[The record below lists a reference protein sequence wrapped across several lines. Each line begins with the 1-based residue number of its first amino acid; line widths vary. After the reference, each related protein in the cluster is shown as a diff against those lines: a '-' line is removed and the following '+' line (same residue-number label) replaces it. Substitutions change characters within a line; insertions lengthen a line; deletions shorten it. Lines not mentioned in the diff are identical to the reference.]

1 MLFSRA
7 SKVSN
12 FLIFVLFLGG
22 LSDSGACFAHETTK
36 HRAESHHFHHHT
48 HKSHPKLHRHEHE
61 HSAIPQKQV
70 HHAALVTHD
79 ERSADVRSVAEKT
92 VMAHE
97 ENKVQEN
104 TENKTQANKTQENK
118 VRTII
123 KVAEVKSDTAKEHRW
138 HRYWVEHREAEHR
151 YWEEHREAGRRWAVE
166 HHIHNPHLIRRSI
179 EFATNTEHGIV
190 ALVHNAISSLRSTH
204 YRYGGNYFNMSSGVY
219 EVDCSDYVD
228 DLLKISQPRAYADL
242 ADSTGTEK
250 PTSSDY
256 YRFFNNLPDNSGHAW
271 QRVDDVESLRPGDI
285 LVFHNYR
292 GGGHVMV
299 VMGTPKLTQDDDNTY
314 LVQVSD
320 SASSRHS
327 DDTRAP
333 HVSGVGIGTLL
344 LKANPETGEPSAYAW
359 TVDSGWDHVRIAMA
373 EPLINV

>member
-1 MLFSRA
+1 MNHDGPRMLFSKV
-7 SKVSN
+7 SKVST
-12 FLIFVLFLGG
+12 FSIAAVFLGG
-22 LSDSGACFAHETTK
+22 LLNSQLCFAHETAK
-36 HRAESHHFHHHT
+36 HGTESHHHHRHHHSQ
-48 HKSHPKLHRHEHE
+48 KSHPNPHHHGHVIEHK
-61 HSAIPQKQV
+61 HL
-70 HHAALVTHD
+70 HHAADIHLI
-79 ERSADVRSVAEKT
+79 AAKAA
-92 VMAHE
+92 MMPE
-97 ENKVQEN
+97 ENKIQENKNN
-104 TENKTQANKTQENK
+104 TENKTQSNKAEQESK
-118 VRTII
+118 PRTMI
-123 KVAEVKSDTAKEHRW
+123 KVADIRTKPDEVKEHRW
-138 HRYWVEHREAEHR
+138 HRYWVEHREAGH
-151 YWEEHREAGRRWAVE
+151 RWAVE

-190 ALVHNAISSLRSTH
+190 ALVHNAIASLRSTH

-228 DLLKISQPRAYADL
+228 DLLKISQPKAYADL

-256 YRFFNNLPDNSGHAW
+256 YRFFNNLPDNSRHAW

-299 VMGTPKLTQDDDNTY
+299 VMGTPMQTQDDDNTY

-333 HVSGVGIGTLL
+333 HASGIGIGTLL
-344 LKANPETGEPSAYAW
+344 LKANPETGKPSAYAW
-359 TVDSGWDHVRIAMA
+359 TVDSGWDHTHVAMA
-373 EPLINV
+373 EPLSNV

>member
-7 SKVSN
+7 SKGSN
-12 FLIFVLFLGG
+12 FLISVLFLGG
-22 LSDSGACFAHETTK
+22 LLNSGLCFAHEAAKQGT
-36 HRAESHHFHHHT
+36 ESHHHHH
-48 HKSHPKLHRHEHE
+48 HYRRGQKSHPNPHHHGHVIEHK
-61 HSAIPQKQV
+61 HL
-70 HHAALVTHD
+70 HHAADIHP
-79 ERSADVRSVAEKT
+79 VAAKAA
-92 VMAHE
+92 MMPE
-97 ENKVQEN
+97 ENKAQES
-104 TENKTQANKTQENK
+104 KPRA
-118 VRTII
+118 VI
-123 KVAEVKSDTAKEHRW
+123 KVSENRTQPETVKKEEHQEHRW
-138 HRYWVEHREAEHR
+138 HRYWEA
-151 YWEEHREAGRRWAVE
+151 HREAGYRWAAE

-179 EFATNTEHGIV
+179 EFAANTEHGIV
-190 ALVHNAISSLRSTH
+190 ALVHNAIASLRSTH

-256 YRFFNNLPDNSGHAW
+256 YRFFNNLSDNSRHAW
-271 QRVDDVESLRPGDI
+271 QRVNDVESLRPGDI

-299 VMGTPKLTQDDDNTY
+299 VMGTPMLTEDGGNTY

-327 DDTRAP
+327 NDTRAP
-333 HVSGVGIGTLL
+333 HASGIGIGTLL
-344 LKANPETGEPSAYAW
+344 LKANPETGKPSAYAW
-359 TVDSGWDHVRIAMA
+359 TVDSGWDHAHVAMA
-373 EPLINV
+373 EPLSNV

>member
-36 HRAESHHFHHHT
+36 HRAESHHFHHHI
-48 HKSHPKLHRHEHE
+48 HKSHPKPHHHEHR
-61 HSAIPQKQV
+61 HSAIPQKNV

-79 ERSADVRSVAEKT
+79 EKSADVRSVAQKT
-92 VMAHE
+92 VVAHE

-104 TENKTQANKTQENK
+104 TENKTQ
-118 VRTII
+118 TIR
-123 KVAEVKSDTAKEHRW
+123 KAADVKSDTAKEHRW
-138 HRYWVEHREAEHR
+138 HRYWVEHREADHR

-190 ALVHNAISSLRSTH
+190 ALVHSAIASLHRTH

-219 EVDCSDYVD
+219 ELDCSDYVD

-271 QRVDDVESLRPGDI
+271 QRVDDVESLRAGDI
-285 LVFHNYR
+285 LVFHNYS

-299 VMGTPKLTQDDDNTY
+299 VMNTPRLTQDDDNTY

-333 HVSGVGIGTLL
+333 HLSGVGIGTLL

-359 TVDSGWDHVRIAMA
+359 TVDSGWDHVRVAMA
-373 EPLINV
+373 EPLSKI